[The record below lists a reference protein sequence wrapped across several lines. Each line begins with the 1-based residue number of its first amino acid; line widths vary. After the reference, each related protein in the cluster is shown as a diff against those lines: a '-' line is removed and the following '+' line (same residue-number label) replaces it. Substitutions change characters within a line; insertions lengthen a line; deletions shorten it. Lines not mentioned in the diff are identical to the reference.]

1 MVLHRK
7 RTSVGLVGM
16 STKGQADIGPAHLP
30 DLLR

>member
-7 RTSVGLVGM
+7 RTSVALVGM
-16 STKGQADIGPAHLP
+16 STKGQADMGLPHLP